1 MATNLQLETAVSTTA
16 QSVKDQNGTTT
27 SLALSTANVGIG
39 TKSPQNRLHVG
50 SGSTSIAPSRVDAV
64 VASTKPDAGIAIAQ
78 NSGVNVLLQASGAG
92 GYIGT
97 TSNHPLVLR
106 TNDQDRVAIDTDGN
120 LRVTG
125 DVILTNADCAEDF
138 DIADTALVN
147 PGTVMVVGEKG
158 KLEQS
163 QKAYDKRVA
172 GVVSG
177 AGDYKPGIVLDK
189 QESSNTR
196 QPIALLGKV
205 FCKVDAGH
213 GAIEI
218 GDLLTT
224 SPTPG
229 HAMKADDPLKAF
241 GTVIGK
247 ALRPL
252 AEGQGLIPILIALQ

>member
-1 MATNLQLETAVSTTA
+1 MALNVVQGSPIVLDLSPNGGGQLQLR
-16 QSVKDQNGTTT
+16 N
-27 SLALSTANVGIG
+27 N
-39 TKSPQNRLHVG
+39 
-50 SGSTSIAPSRVDAV
+50 
-64 VASTKPDAGIAIAQ
+64 
-78 NSGVNVLLQASGAG
+78 
-92 GYIGT
+92 
-97 TSNHPLVLR
+97 
-106 TNDQDRVAIDTDGN
+106 TNDNKIFLEGFSRDGN
-120 LRVTG
+120 GHASEMLITGNSAQRLPLFSVLADTTRLLGDVEVTG
-125 DVILTNADCAEDF
+125 DIRLTNADCAEDF
-138 DIADTALVN
+138 DICETEQID
-147 PGTVMVVGEKG
+147 PGTVMVLGEEG
-158 KLEQS
+158 KLERS

-196 QPIALLGKV
+196 KPIALVGKV
-205 FCKVDAGH
+205 YCKVDAQY
-213 GAIEI
+213 GAIEV